1 MFSVSDFCFARRK
14 DVYKKEVLMKYIL
27 KNISVF
33 IVLSVLLS
41 GFAACTKTTSSPL
54 TAAGE
59 DTNSAATATKRDG
72 GGSEFPPAPS
82 ALMQSEIKDVDGN
95 VFKLEDKKGKVV
107 LVNLWGIWCGPCVA
121 EMPELVA
128 LQEKYKDKDFEIIG
142 LNIGSDEGEPEAP
155 ENIKAFAEK
164 KKLNYHLGYADTTF
178 FGNMVKVTKMSGVP
192 QSVLIDR
199 EGRLNGVF
207 TGVSAHLMEQLKDS
221 VEKAV
226 NR

>member
-1 MFSVSDFCFARRK
+1 
-14 DVYKKEVLMKYIL
+14 MKYLL

-33 IVLSVLLS
+33 VVLSFLLS
-41 GFAACTKTTSSPL
+41 GFAACTKTTSSTQ

-59 DTNSAATATKRDG
+59 NTNSTAAKSD

-82 ALMQSEIKDVDGN
+82 ALMQSQIKDVDGN

-107 LVNLWGIWCGPCVA
+107 LVNLWGIWCGPCIA
-121 EMPELVA
+121 EMPELIA

-142 LNIGSDEGEPEAP
+142 LNVGNNEGEPEPA
-155 ENIKAFAEK
+155 ENIKSFAEK
-164 KKLNYHLGYADTTF
+164 KNLNYTLGYADTTF
-178 FGNMVKVTKMSGVP
+178 FGNMAKVTKMGGVP
-192 QSVLIDR
+192 QSILIDR
-199 EGRLNGVF
+199 EGRLNGTF
-207 TGVSAHLMEQLKDS
+207 PGVSARLIEQLKDS

>member
-1 MFSVSDFCFARRK
+1 
-14 DVYKKEVLMKYIL
+14 MKYLL

-33 IVLSVLLS
+33 VVLSFLLS
-41 GFAACTKTTSSPL
+41 GFAACTKTTTSTQ

-59 DTNSAATATKRDG
+59 NTNSTAAKSDG
-72 GGSEFPPAPS
+72 SSEFPPAPS
-82 ALMQSEIKDVDGN
+82 ALMQSQIKDVDGN

-107 LVNLWGIWCGPCVA
+107 LVNLWGIWCAPCVK
-121 EMPELVA
+121 EMPELIA

-142 LNIGSDEGEPEAP
+142 LNVGNDEGEPEPA
-155 ENIKAFAEK
+155 ENIKSFAEK
-164 KKLNYHLGYADTTF
+164 KNLNYTLGYADTTF
-178 FGNMVKVTKMSGVP
+178 FGNMAKATKMGGVP
-192 QSVLIDR
+192 QSILIDR

-207 TGVSAHLMEQLKDS
+207 TGVSAHLIEQLKDS